1 MEWELPGA
9 GGKYRELLLNG
20 CTVSVY
26 KMKSYTDG
34 WWWWLHNI
42 MNIFN
47 TTELYIK
54 NDKIII
60 LSDDKSDVMTI
71 LPQ

>member
-1 MEWELPGA
+1 
-9 GGKYRELLLNG
+9 
-20 CTVSVY
+20 
-26 KMKSYTDG
+26 
-34 WWWWLHNI
+34 